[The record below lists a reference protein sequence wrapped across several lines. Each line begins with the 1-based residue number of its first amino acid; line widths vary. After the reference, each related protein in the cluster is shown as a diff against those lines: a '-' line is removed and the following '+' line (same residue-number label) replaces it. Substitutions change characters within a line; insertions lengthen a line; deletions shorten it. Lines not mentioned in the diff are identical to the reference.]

1 MRAGLLAFA
10 LAMVVA
16 ACGASE
22 TSSDGSPTVEITS
35 IELDGATAS
44 IGFEVVAD
52 GELPTAQVNW
62 GDETLSPEIRGE
74 GSASIAVLLPRLP
87 SGTRG
92 IHRGLH
98 RGPGS

>member
-1 MRAGLLAFA
+1 MAFA

-62 GDETLSPEIRGE
+62 GDDTLSPEIRGE
-74 GSASIAVLLPRLP
+74 GSLADSLID
-87 SGTRG
+87 RG
-92 IHRGLH
+92 VAEAMGYLA
-98 RGPGS
+98 GF